1 MTQKERQ
8 VFALKNFRGLDKE
21 NKLLKVENYRA
32 SDGYNFI
39 IDSETLKTRPSF
51 TLNHNPNFFLEA
63 GEYLIDWHTFGI
75 MYVYITN
82 KHIRIFNGVNVLD
95 ETSAIGTISNNNII
109 RPSFLNTFNFAGLK
123 PFFQEEKECLFIY
136 GLGDIY
142 VVSNI
147 DIPSTPTF
155 TIPVLY
161 PLNNKPSNPFTP
173 NSDGFILFNAL
184 PTAYVPTI
192 WLGDKVFEDV
202 NLLSNQ
208 SRYKLFANQTSAA
221 GSITYNLPTYYD
233 ANKHGNF
240 SSSNIGVSF
249 YKDKYDG
256 FPAQPVFMGV
266 HNEDWFGIINGSG
279 VITAANNWGSELPS
293 FAGTILNTANPIV
306 IENTF
311 YPEQTFEYTN
321 HNPEQIIYE
330 EYALTKDKFFE
341 MIVKNSSNQTV
352 FEYLMSYISTN
363 KNTIGLAATGWTE
376 NKVLVFIIR
385 AQYEAILRDNQ
396 DRDIIKKEIRW
407 KDFLVYVQI
416 RKYETKVS
424 KTAQSTVFA
433 ETITTNLGDA
443 YENYI
448 EPTQAQGANIF
459 EIVTPI
465 QVQNFTPYT
474 NETQSGIQE
483 VDEIVN
489 SYLSTKTLLN
499 NNYYAVKLR
508 LYETFLINATTRSI
522 FFPTQ
527 IEQNVLE
534 IAQTTWSGQLGN
546 ITYPNEPDFDN
557 NESYSVK
564 SLGDIVASGNGAF
577 TFTVGSSERT
587 LMNTLITSY
596 INSNQASIDGFNKN
610 LGYGIFKARIRRENA
625 DVLETGEQPI
635 TFYYVGYVVVK
646 VSISP
651 ALIVQE
657 KRRSITYQTQVF
669 ILNNWVG
676 IPTNLYSINLKE
688 NNSLIE
694 LKVKDYFY
702 DYKNEPAIEVMVT
715 YQQNTDYNIV
725 AKSKFGITFGSENRV
740 FLAGNSDFP
749 NIDRFNVSNDLLG
762 DNVDNQSYELSYFPS
777 KNYRVLGGKGAIN
790 GYVIATDNQLYVTKE
805 NYPNDSKLFIRQ
817 RNVDNQGQVSY
828 IEYKTNITKTPLNNR
843 CLVRF
848 YNDILVLSKDGL
860 YGIEISQ
867 NVLTDERLVKLR
879 SGYINKE
886 LVKAI
891 ANYDNSK
898 IFIVENNIYMYI
910 FIGGIAYVADSRYI
924 SQNANSAAENVSY
937 ELIEWKNNFID
948 TSTPMQSFIS
958 AKVINDVVYFIE
970 ENNNFIYTLQD
981 FNADDLATK
990 DSNEFTLT
998 DFQEANQGQF
1008 KVFQIS
1014 STLYNQIATSAANA
1028 SKYVFKFIQT
1038 NQAYIHK
1045 AVSPTDYTTVSST
1058 VTIVNPSAFSNV
1070 TEGSKLYFRDVYTAP
1085 YTTYLEFTVSNLT
1098 SQGFTRT
1105 NQQNGQFNNLVMY
1118 QRVTN
1123 TDLYITIMYQYN
1135 GQYFIRLS
1143 NLKPDT
1149 VVIHSAGTSLTT
1161 IRTNASFGG
1170 LYNNITFS
1178 STTVVYGA
1186 LIIKKN
1192 PIKLRWVSGITD
1204 FGNSQMEKTSF
1215 RMNIYATKKEL
1226 TNTVTFG
1233 YRTMRRLAGFTSPI
1247 DLSNNFNFNEV
1258 NFNNY
1263 NLASFDTTAVS
1274 LPMKE
1279 NNFLYIQFIL
1289 DGNGKIEMNSIEV
1302 IYKNNRMLK
1311 SVG

>member
-51 TLNHNPNFFLEA
+51 TVAHNPNFFLEA
-63 GEYLIDWHTFGI
+63 NEYLIDWHIFGS

-82 KHIRIFNGVNVLD
+82 KHIKIFNGVNVVD
-95 ETSAIGTISNNNII
+95 ETSISGTSANNHII
-109 RPSFLNTFNFAGLK
+109 KGTFLNAFNFAGLK
-123 PFFQEEKECLFIY
+123 PFFQEEKECLFIF
-136 GLGDIY
+136 GLGDIF
-142 VVSNI
+142 VVSKY
-147 DIPSTPTF
+147 
-155 TIPVLY
+155 TIPGATTYSIPILY
-161 PLNNKPSNPFTP
+161 SLSNKRTNPFP
-173 NSDGFILFNAL
+173 ISSDAFIFFESL

-192 WLGDKVFEDV
+192 WLGDKVFEDI
-202 NLLSNQ
+202 NLLSNK
-208 SRYKLFANQTSAA
+208 SKYKLFANQPATA
-221 GSITYNLPTYYD
+221 GVITYNLPTYY
-233 ANKHGNF
+233 NKEKHGDF

-249 YKDKYDG
+249 YKGKYDG
-256 FPAQPVFMGV
+256 FPAYPVFMGV
-266 HNEDWFGIINGSG
+266 QGENWFGGIDGNG
-279 VITAANNWGSELPS
+279 VVTAPQNWGSNLPS
-293 FAGTILNTANPIV
+293 FDGTILNLNNPYV

-330 EYALTKDKFFE
+330 EYGLTKEKFFE
-341 MIVKNSSNQTV
+341 MIVKGTENQTV
-352 FEYLMSYISTN
+352 FEFLMSYISAN
-363 KNTIGLAATGWTE
+363 KNAIGSTLNTGW
-376 NKVLVFIIR
+376 NNGNRVLVFSIR

-407 KDFLVYVQI
+407 KDFNVYVQI
-416 RKYETKVS
+416 RKVETSVAYTS
-424 KTAQSTVFA
+424 
-433 ETITTNLGDA
+433 ETTKFNEVITTSNASYPA
-443 YENYI
+443 YPAATNASQQN
-448 EPTQAQGANIF
+448 TF
-459 EIVTPI
+459 EIDNGTPI
-465 QVQNFTPYT
+465 QVQDFTPYVIVGSK
-474 NETQSGIQE
+474 NGIKE
-483 VDEIVN
+483 VDTIAYQYLASLPSGTLVN
-489 SYLSTKTLLN
+489 NTWYAIKMKLYQTTL
-499 NNYYAVKLR
+499 VS
-508 LYETFLINATTRSI
+508 ATSRSI
-522 FFPTQ
+522 VMPTLF
-527 IEQNVLE
+527 EQDVLE
-534 IAQTTWSGQLGN
+534 YANGN
-546 ITYPNEPDFDN
+546 YLAIDGPVYPEYPTFSNGGFSVYDFGT
-557 NESYSVK
+557 VV
-564 SLGDIVASGNGAF
+564 DIGGNGQF
-577 TFTVGSSERT
+577 TFEEGSSERAY
-587 LMNTLITSY
+587 LITRITDY
-596 INSNQASIDGFNKN
+596 INSSPQNFDIN
-610 LGYGIFKARIRRENA
+610 LGFGIFKIKMGRLNTDYGDIINLNEVVYNTTA
-625 DVLETGEQPI
+625 
-635 TFYYVGYVVVK
+635 VVVK
-646 VSISP
+646 VAISP
-651 ALIVQE
+651 ALVVQE
-657 KRRSITYQTQVF
+657 QRRSITYETRISTSN
-669 ILNNWVG
+669 ILVSQNAFS
-676 IPTNLYSINLKE
+676 TNLKE

-702 DYKNEPAIEVMVT
+702 DYKNEPAIEVLVS
-715 YQQNTDYNIV
+715 YQQNTDYNII

-805 NYPNDSKLFIRQ
+805 DYPNDSKLFIRQ

-828 IEYKTNITKTPLNNR
+828 IEYKTNITKSPLNNR

-867 NVLTDERLVKLR
+867 NALTDERLVRLR
-879 SGYINKE
+879 SGFINKE

-924 SQNANSAAENVSY
+924 SQNPNSAAENVSY
-937 ELIEWKNNFID
+937 ELIEWKNNFVD

-958 AKVINDVVYFIE
+958 AKVINDVIYFIE

-990 DSNEFTLT
+990 DVNEFTLT
-998 DFQEANQGQF
+998 DFQEQNQSQF

-1014 STLYNQIATSAANA
+1014 STLYNQIATSASNA
-1028 SKYVFKFIQT
+1028 SKYVFKIIQT
-1038 NQAYIHK
+1038 NDAYIYK
-1045 AVSPTDYTTVSST
+1045 ATSNTDYTYTNGT
-1058 VTIVNPSAFSNV
+1058 FSNINPV
-1070 TEGSKLYFRDVYTAP
+1070 RFANISNGDRLYFRGFSPDIYN
-1085 YTTYLEFTVSNLT
+1085 YFGFTVSNLT
-1098 SQGFTRT
+1098 SNSFQATNNDSGTFTT
-1105 NQQNGQFNNLVMY
+1105 SAVY
-1118 QRVTN
+1118 EKVTN
-1123 TDLYITIMYQYN
+1123 KDLYITAMYQYN

-1161 IRTNASFGG
+1161 IRTDASFGG

-1178 STTVVYGA
+1178 SNTVVYGA
-1186 LIIKKN
+1186 IIIKKN

-1215 RMNIYATKKEL
+1215 RMNLYATKKEL

-1233 YRTMRRLAGFTSPI
+1233 YRTMRRLVGFTSPI

-1289 DGNGKIEMNSIEV
+1289 DGSGKIEMNSVEV

>member
-51 TLNHNPNFFLEA
+51 TVGHNPNFFLEA
-63 GEYLIDWHTFGI
+63 NEYLIDWHIFGS

-82 KHIRIFNGVNVLD
+82 KHIRIFNGVNVVD
-95 ETSAIGTISNNNII
+95 ETSSIGTFLSNHII
-109 RPSFLNTFNFAGLK
+109 RPNFLNAFNFAGLK
-123 PFFQEEKECLFIY
+123 PFFQEEKECLFIF

-147 DIPSTPTF
+147 DFPNPSSF

-161 PLNNKPSNPFTP
+161 TLNNKPSNPYTA
-173 NSDGFILFNAL
+173 NTDGFILFDAL

-208 SRYKLFANQTSAA
+208 SRYKLFANKPSAA

-233 ANKHGNF
+233 SKKHGSL
-240 SSSNIGVSF
+240 SSSNIAVSF
-249 YKDKYDG
+249 YKGKYDG

-266 HNEDWFGIINGSG
+266 HQEDWFGIIGVNG

-293 FAGTILNTANPIV
+293 FSGTILNLNNPYV

-311 YPEQTFEYTN
+311 YPEQTFEYSN

-330 EYALTKDKFFE
+330 EYGLTKEKFFE
-341 MIVKNSSNQTV
+341 MTVKGSENQTV
-352 FEYLMSYISTN
+352 FEFLMAYIATN
-363 KNTIGLAATGWTE
+363 KDAIGAVGTGWIE
-376 NKVLVFIIR
+376 NKALVFSIR
-385 AQYEAILRDNQ
+385 AQYEAIVRDAQ
-396 DRDIIKKEIRW
+396 DRTIEKKEIRW

-416 RKYETKVS
+416 RKFEQSVS
-424 KTAQSTVFA
+424 KANESTVFA
-433 ETITTNLGDA
+433 ETITTNLGDN
-443 YENYI
+443 YPDYI
-448 EPTQAQGANIF
+448 EPTQAQGANVF

-474 NETQSGIQE
+474 TATKSGIQE

-499 NNYYAVKLR
+499 STYYAVKLR
-508 LYETFLINATTRSI
+508 LYETTLVNATTRSI

-527 IEQNVLE
+527 IEDDVLAVNVG
-534 IAQTTWSGQLGN
+534 TYSGQLAN
-546 ITYPNEPDFDN
+546 LTYPSEPDFDN
-557 NESYSVK
+557 NENYSVK
-564 SLGDIVASGNGAF
+564 SLGDIIMPGNGSF
-577 TFTVGSSERT
+577 TFAAGSNERT
-587 LMNTLITSY
+587 IMSSLITSY
-596 INSNQASIDGFNKN
+596 INSNQATVDGFNKN
-610 LGYGIFKARIRRENA
+610 MGFGIFKARMRRENA
-625 DVLETGEQPI
+625 DTLDDFSEQPMLF
-635 TFYYVGYVVVK
+635 FYTGYVVVK

-657 KRRSITYQTQVF
+657 RRRSITYQTQVVISNKF
-669 ILNNWVG
+669 VG
-676 IPTNLYSINLKE
+676 IPSNVYSVNLKE

-702 DYKNEPAIEVMVT
+702 DYKNEPSIEVLLT
-715 YQQNTDYNIV
+715 LQQNTDYNII

-805 NYPNDSKLFIRQ
+805 DYPNDSKLFIRQ

-828 IEYKTNITKTPLNNR
+828 IEYKTNITKSPLNNR

-867 NVLTDERLVKLR
+867 NALTDERLVRLR
-879 SGYINKE
+879 SGFINKE

-924 SQNANSAAENVSY
+924 SQNPNSAAENVSY
-937 ELIEWKNNFID
+937 ELIEWKNNFVD

-958 AKVINDVVYFIE
+958 AKVINDVIYFIE

-998 DFQEANQGQF
+998 DFQEQNQSQF

-1014 STLYNQIATSAANA
+1014 STLYNQIATSATNA
-1028 SKYVFKFIQT
+1028 SKYVFRFIQT

-1045 AVSPTDYTTVSST
+1045 AVSPTDYTMNNNSI
-1058 VTIVNPSAFSNV
+1058 TIVNPSAFSNV
-1070 TEGSKLYFRDVYTAP
+1070 TEGSKLYFRDTFTAP
-1085 YTTYLEFTVSNLT
+1085 FTTYHEFTVSNLT
-1098 SQGFTRT
+1098 SQGFTRSSFGGT
-1105 NQQNGQFNNLVMY
+1105 FNSNVIY

-1123 TDLYITIMYQYN
+1123 TDLYITVMYQYN

-1149 VVIHSAGTSLTT
+1149 VVIHSAGTSLTN

-1178 STTVVYGA
+1178 STVVIYGA

-1233 YRTMRRLAGFTSPI
+1233 YRTMRRLVGFTSPI

-1289 DGNGKIEMNSIEV
+1289 DGSGKIEMNSVEV